1 MELNFCKYVFYQRS
15 FIVMLAATGI
25 FITSFIALFV
35 WAYLSNN
42 WRICLF
48 ICYLCFDV
56 DKTHGEKKR
65 IIVIILVNITDDYT
79 IFSTFSALNCFSNNI
94 CVNKQWQMG
103 AQHEL
108 YSLKQRPLSINTLWW
123 LMEWNYSNRVNLNSL
138 SIKIHNFFFT
148 IWWKINL
155 IKFS

>member
-1 MELNFCKYVFYQRS
+1 MFCQRA
-15 FIVMLAATGI
+15 FIVMLAVSGI

-56 DKTHGEKKR
+56 DKNTRTEKNA
-65 IIVIILVNITDDYT
+65 LLSLSSLTQHT
-79 IFSTFSALNCFSNNI
+79 IALFHLFTIELLFQQYLCE
-94 CVNKQWQMG
+94 QTMAMG

-108 YSLKQRPLSINTLWW
+108 YSLKQRPTLDINTLWW
-123 LMEWNYSNRVNLNSL
+123 LMEWNYPKRVNLNSL
-138 SIKIHNFFFT
+138 SIKIHIFFY
-148 IWWKINL
+148 
-155 IKFS
+155 